1 MRVDLFRAG
10 SVFSVSLVILLFC
23 VSGTAFSAEDHI
35 SNAPLDT
42 AYAVP
47 DPFDADEVQNTRISV
62 PLSWRDVIV
71 EVYSENASYLVRL
84 EGNEVEPGEYFWPW
98 NGCDDEGR
106 ALSPGIYFLRVR
118 YIIGENAESCVFP
131 LRLLRS
137 ASSSR
142 FHKSE

>member
-1 MRVDLFRAG
+1 MELFRTG
-10 SVFSVSLVILLFC
+10 SVFSVSLMILLLC
-23 VSGTAFSAEDHI
+23 VSGAALSAEERVI
-35 SNAPLDT
+35 NAPLDT
-42 AYAVP
+42 ACAVP
-47 DPFDADEVQNTRISV
+47 DPFDADEAQSTRITV
-62 PLSWRDVIV
+62 PLSWRDVIA
-71 EVYSENASYLVRL
+71 EIYSENASYLVRL
-84 EGNEVEPGEYFWPW
+84 EGNELEPGEYFWPW

-106 ALSPGIYFLRVR
+106 ALSPGVYFVHIR